1 MQIHER
7 LNKLINNSDIAEG
20 SAAAILKRVSAVT
33 KSILESGE
41 DITRR
46 RDAIQADR
54 EKVVANQ
61 RRTADMIIKP

>member
-1 MQIHER
+1 
-7 LNKLINNSDIAEG
+7 LNKLIDNSNIAES
-20 SAAAILKRVSAVT
+20 SAAAILKRVSTVT

-54 EKVVANQ
+54 ERVVANQ

>member
-1 MQIHER
+1 
-7 LNKLINNSDIAEG
+7 LNKLINTSDLAEG